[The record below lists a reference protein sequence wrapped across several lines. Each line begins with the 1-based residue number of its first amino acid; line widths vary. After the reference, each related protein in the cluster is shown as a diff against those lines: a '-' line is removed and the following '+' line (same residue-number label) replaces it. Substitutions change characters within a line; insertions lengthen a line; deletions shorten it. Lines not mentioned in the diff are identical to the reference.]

1 MPMDADITMQQ
12 AGRLIEA
19 LSRADAYEHPTAD
32 ISIVETHCA
41 WVLLTGDYAYK
52 IKKPVDFGFLDFST
66 LEKRHFYCAEEV
78 RLNRR
83 FAPAVYLDV
92 VAVTGRPERPQMA
105 GSGSVIE
112 YAVRMRQF
120 SSDGLL
126 SQFAERQQLDASHI
140 DQLVDQV
147 ADFHQSTARASAD
160 DPYGEAQ
167 RIHHWVSENFQHI
180 RPSLRSAQRV
190 AQLDGIQQGVEAER
204 ERIETLLAHRKRDGF
219 IRECHGDLHLGN
231 ITLIDGRVT
240 LFDCIEFNA
249 ELRWIDVFSDVAFL
263 VMDLDDRHY
272 RNYAFHFLNAYLQR
286 SGDYQGLGVLRY
298 YMVYRALVRAKVA
311 MLRRQQ
317 AARDTALFGSADAE
331 YSQYI
336 QLAASYLA
344 PDQPSLLITCGL
356 SGSGKSTVARQLS
369 ETSGMIQLRSDVE
382 RKRMSGLDAADK
394 SRSGLDEGLY
404 SASQTEKTY
413 RHLAEL
419 ATGVLQ
425 AGYSVIVDATFLQR
439 RYRDVFRRLAEEH
452 GVDFTIVHCV
462 ATDKELEQRIQARE
476 RKGRDPSEATL
487 DVLNAQR
494 KNQQPPDLDEASHVI
509 RLDGEAINNPG
520 SAWRRGR

>member
-1 MPMDADITMQQ
+1 MDGDSNMQQ

-19 LSRADAYEHPTAD
+19 LTRADAYKHPTRG
-32 ISIVETHCA
+32 IHVVETHCA
-41 WVLLTGDYAYK
+41 WVLLTGEYAYK
-52 IKKPVDFGFLDFST
+52 VKKPVNFGFLNFAT
-66 LEKRHFYCAEEV
+66 LEKRQFYCAEEV

-83 FAPAVYLDV
+83 FAPAIYLDV
-92 VAVTGRPERPQMA
+92 VAITGQPDRPRMA
-105 GSGSVIE
+105 GSGTVLE

-120 SSDGLL
+120 ADDGLL
-126 SQFAERQQLDASHI
+126 SQLAERKQLDAAHI

-147 ADFHQSTARASAD
+147 ADFHQSTQRASPDA
-160 DPYGEAQ
+160 PYGEAEQ
-167 RIHHWVSENFQHI
+167 IHHWMSENFKHI
-180 RPSLRSAQRV
+180 RKSLKTAGRI
-190 AQLDGIQQGVEAER
+190 AQLDGIQRGVEAER
-204 ERIETLLAHRKRDGF
+204 KSIETLLARRKQDGY

-231 ITLIDGRVT
+231 ITLIEGKVT
-240 LFDCIEFNA
+240 LFDCIEFNP

-272 RNYAFHFLNAYLQR
+272 RNFAFHFLNAYLHR

-317 AARDTALFGSADAE
+317 AAPHSETFEAADAE

-336 QLAASYLA
+336 QLAESYLA
-344 PDQPSLLITCGL
+344 PDRPALLITCGL
-356 SGSGKSTVARQLS
+356 SGSGKSTVARQLC
-369 ETSGMIQLRSDVE
+369 EAAGMIQIRSDIE
-382 RKRMSGLDAADK
+382 RKRMSGLDARDK
-394 SRSGLDEGLY
+394 SHSGLDEALY

-413 RHLAEL
+413 QRLAEL

-439 RYRDVFRRLAEEH
+439 KYRDVFRSLAEVH
-452 GVDFTIVHCV
+452 KVPFTIVQCV
-462 ATDKELEQRIQARE
+462 ATDKELELRIQARE
-476 RKGRDPSEATL
+476 LEGRDPSEATL

-494 KNQQPPDLDEASHVI
+494 KNQQPPDADEKSHVI
-509 RLDGEAINNPG
+509 RLDSKAINDPTA
-520 SAWRRGR
+520 AWRRGL